1 MKKLFLVLLLV
12 VMASAMVVAQTQGA
26 HPTTSGSA
34 GSVAPTVDV
43 LGAHQNY
50 GRGCAGCHAPHSGAW
65 GEGGNAKSGTAPTNT
80 PASMPC
86 LGKTWDHSGARRLTS
101 ATLPTQEAATNIDS

>member
-12 VMASAMVVAQTQGA
+12 VMASAMAFAQPPTQGA
-26 HPTTSGSA
+26 HPTSSGGA

-50 GRGCAGCHAPHSGAW
+50 GRGCAGCHAPHSGAY
-65 GEGGNAKSGTAPTNT
+65 GAGGNAIA
-80 PASMPC
+80 
-86 LGKTWDHSGARRLTS
+86 GKAVDPYTGVNALFAQDMGPLWGQTFDF
-101 ATLPTQEAATNIDS
+101 